1 VTTPR
6 FTLRADVNGTWTGVE
21 RIRLDAGEVD
31 GAIDAVRAFMRTTGT
46 TIASWWLSE
55 LSTPSD
61 VEERLLASGL
71 RRIES
76 DYLLDGLLLT
86 RAPPPAQPGVKARP
100 VASAAEFVAATEAQ
114 YEAFAT
120 PAEQRRDAD
129 ALTEQY
135 ELHRTSD
142 VDVHYAAW
150 VDGRLAGCARAM
162 FSSRGV
168 FMAGGSTLPWARG
181 RGAYRAL
188 VRARWDDAA
197 ARGTPALAVSAG
209 SMSAPILLRLGF
221 ESVCRFRRI
230 EDVLS
235 SS

>member
-1 VTTPR
+1 
-6 FTLRADVNGTWTGVE
+6 
-21 RIRLDAGEVD
+21 
-31 GAIDAVRAFMRTTGT
+31 MRTTGT
-46 TIASWWLSE
+46 TIASWWLNE

-61 VEERLLASGL
+61 VEERLLAGGL

-76 DYLLDGLLLT
+76 DYRLDGLLLT
-86 RAPPPAQPGVKARP
+86 GAPPPAASDVNVRT

-120 PAEQRRDAD
+120 PAEQRRDA
-129 ALTEQY
+129 AVLAEQFD
-135 ELHRTSD
+135 LQRTSD

-150 VDGRLAGCARAM
+150 IDGRLAGSARAM
-162 FSSRGV
+162 FSPRGV

-188 VRARWDDAA
+188 VRVRWDDTV

-209 SMSAPILLRLGF
+209 PMSAPILLRLGF
-221 ESVCRFRRI
+221 ETVCRFRRI

-235 SS
+235 PL

>member
-1 VTTPR
+1 
-6 FTLRADVNGTWTGVE
+6 
-21 RIRLDAGEVD
+21 
-31 GAIDAVRAFMRTTGT
+31 MRTSGT

-61 VEERLLASGL
+61 VEDRLLAGGL

-86 RAPPPAQPGVKARP
+86 SAPPPAEPGVTARR
-100 VASAAEFVAATEAQ
+100 VADAAEFIAATEAQ

-120 PAEQRRDAD
+120 PAEQRRDAA
-129 ALTEQY
+129 ALTEQF
-135 ELHRTSD
+135 ELHRTRD
-142 VDVHYAAW
+142 VDVDYAAW
-150 VDGRLAGCARAM
+150 IDGRLAGCARAM
-162 FSSRGV
+162 FSPRGV

-188 VRARWDDAA
+188 VRVRWDDAV

-209 SMSAPILLRLGF
+209 PMSAPILRRLGF
-221 ESVCRFRRI
+221 ETVCRFRRI
-230 EDVLS
+230 QDVLS
-235 SS
+235 PL